1 MSTYRDLMINQ
12 LRLTALSERTQEAY
26 LRAARLLFE
35 AHPGVSPAKF
45 TEDMLIQWFVSLK
58 QKQYASGTLRIMK
71 GGVRFF
77 FSQVIPRPEWTVFE
91 KFKAGKP
98 FAMRP
103 CLSVDETWRVLNSL
117 RTPHCRTALSIIYLC
132 GLRISE
138 CVNLQVGDVQPQER
152 RLHVHRGKGAKA
164 RFVPLPNAGLEL
176 LRDYY
181 RTHRHPTLLFPAVG
195 RGFRD
200 AHASDENEAMPLST
214 LQIAFKQAALKQ
226 KIHKRRL
233 SVHSLRHSYATHLLE
248 LGVPIEHVRVFMGH
262 TSLVTT
268 AKYIHMTKSGFDE
281 TQQKIEKLALGLARN

>member
-1 MSTYRDLMINQ
+1 MSTYRDLMISQ
-12 LRLTALSERTQEAY
+12 LKLTALSERTQEAY
-26 LRAARLLFE
+26 LRAARILFE

-58 QKQYASGTLRIMK
+58 QKQYAPGTLRIMK

-77 FSQVIPRPEWTVFE
+77 FSQVIPQPEWTVFE

-117 RTPHCRTALSIIYLC
+117 RAPYCRSALSIIYLC

-138 CVNLQVGDVQPQER
+138 CVNLQVGDVHAQER

-176 LRDYY
+176 LRKYY
-181 RTHRHPTLLFPAVG
+181 RTHKHPTLIFPAVG
-195 RGFRD
+195 RGFRY

-214 LQIAFKQAALKQ
+214 LQIAFKQAALEQ

-268 AKYIHMTKSGFDE
+268 AKYIHMTKSGFGE